1 MINNIPKVAI
11 VGRPNVGK
19 SSLVNRICKNNEAIV
34 HKEPMITRDRKYYLT
49 DWNGREFYLLDT
61 GGIDL
66 RSTEK
71 LDALVFHQTKIAIN
85 ESDIIIFL
93 IDLKEPVSVLDEEI
107 VTILRKTEK
116 KIIFAGNKWD
126 SKRGDYFL
134 EDYLKFGFGYPIKIS
149 AVHGINIGDL
159 LDEVVSSFAAA
170 SSAPEEVNDKEP
182 SGIAI
187 LGKPNVGKST
197 LFNTMIN
204 EERAI
209 VNEVE
214 GTTRDT
220 IDSIVTI
227 NEKEYKFIDTAGI
240 RSKKI
245 KTEDLE
251 FYSSIRTFKAIESSD
266 IALLLIDCT
275 DEVTKQD
282 LKIVEMVIEKGIS
295 ICVVF
300 NKVDLVSSDKMA
312 ELIEV
317 FEERLR
323 FASYIP
329 FLKVSALT
337 KKGIKKIIKIID
349 VLIEERKK
357 VIPDSKLTNL
367 FKKLQQKGGVYSKGK
382 QFKVKFIR
390 QIKPSPPFFL
400 VFSNLDVG
408 RKTSIRRYVENNIRR
423 EFGFQGTPMY
433 FKFKH

>member
-1 MINNIPKVAI
+1 MMNNIPKVAI

-61 GGIDL
+61 GGIDIRL
-66 RSTEK
+66 MEK
-71 LDALVFHQTKIAIN
+71 LNVLVFQQTKIAIA

-93 IDLKEPVSVLDEEI
+93 VNIKEPVSVLDEEI
-107 VTILRKTEK
+107 VDILRKTDK

-126 SKRGDYFL
+126 DKRGNYYL
-134 EDYLKFGFGYPIKIS
+134 EDFLKFGFGYPIKVS

-159 LDEVVSSFAAA
+159 LDELVLNFGDII
-170 SSAPEEVNDKEP
+170 SAPEEKSDKKP
-182 SGIAI
+182 FGITI

-197 LFNTMIN
+197 LFNAMIN

-227 NEKEYKFIDTAGI
+227 NEKDYKFIDTAGI

-275 DEVTKQD
+275 EEVTKQD
-282 LKIVEMVIEKGIS
+282 LKIIEMVIEKGIS
-295 ICVVF
+295 LCVVF
-300 NKVDLVSSDKMA
+300 NKVDLVGSDKRA
-312 ELIEV
+312 ELLEV

-329 FLKVSALT
+329 FLKISALT
-337 KKGIKKIIKIID
+337 KKGVKNIIKIVD
-349 VLIEERKK
+349 TLIEERKK
-357 VIPDSKLTNL
+357 EVSDSKLTNL
-367 FKKLQQKGGVYSKGK
+367 FKKLQQQGGVYSKGK
-382 QFKVKFIR
+382 QFKVKFIK
-390 QIKPSPPFFL
+390 QIKASPPFFL

-408 RKTSIRRYVENNIRR
+408 KKTSIRRYIENNIRR
-423 EFGFQGTPMY
+423 EFGFMGTPMY